1 MLEGDA
7 PVMTDGIT
15 AEEAAKHFID
25 WWLMAEDLPDSNNR
39 VRVAGDQIHLEY
51 SDNNTEAF
59 ERLLNRWTEVLKTV
73 HCGKM
78 MMKCSSYFQ
87 NKIALQGLAHQAGTC
102 RFGEEPATSV
112 LALNCRTHDVENLYV
127 VDGSFFPSLAA
138 VNPSLTIM
146 ANALRVGDYLIER
159 MK

>member
-1 MLEGDA
+1 
-7 PVMTDGIT
+7 
-15 AEEAAKHFID
+15 
-25 WWLMAEDLPDSNNR
+25 
-39 VRVAGDQIHLEY
+39 
-51 SDNNTEAF
+51 
-59 ERLLNRWTEVLKTV
+59 
-73 HCGKM
+73 M
-78 MMKCSSYFQ
+78 MECSSYFQ

-112 LALNCRTHDVENLYV
+112 LDLNCRTHDVENLHV

-146 ANALRVGDYLIER
+146 ANALRVGDHLIER